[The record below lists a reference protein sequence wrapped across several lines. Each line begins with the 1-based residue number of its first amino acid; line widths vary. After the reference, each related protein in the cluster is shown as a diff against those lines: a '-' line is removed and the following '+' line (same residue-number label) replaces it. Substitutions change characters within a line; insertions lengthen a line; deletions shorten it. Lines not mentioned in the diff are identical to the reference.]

1 MGAGILP
8 AAVYKNQVYF
18 LFGKEN
24 EFEES
29 APGFSDFGGGS
40 EQNENLFNTAIR
52 EASEELSGF
61 FGSKED
67 IKKLLKKHGTYNIDL
82 NQNNSSSTYRMF
94 IFPYQYDDKLP
105 FYFNN
110 NRKFLRTNLDEN
122 VIKNTT
128 IFEKEEI
135 RWIALKDL
143 KKKRSEFR
151 HYFRNIIDK
160 ICDEKDNIQKFIFK
174 KLTKK
179 KNTLKNKKIT

>member
-94 IFPYQYDDKLP
+94 IFPCQYDDKLP

-160 ICDEKDNIQKFIFK
+160 ICDEKRDINNFIFK
-174 KLTKK
+174 KLSKK
-179 KNTLKNKKIT
+179 KNTLKNKK